1 MSMRNKLT
9 KVLNQPKLLERVIL
23 HLGEDVKIDS
33 AYFTN
38 DRMFVYVDA
47 VSESYIFV
55 VTSDDEVQIMHLER
69 VNSLSRI
76 RKELAIAEMIQTHLT
91 MNKDWRE

>member
-9 KVLNQPKLLERVIL
+9 KVLNQQKLIDRIVLQ
-23 HLGEDVKIDS
+23 LGEEVKIDS
-33 AYFTN
+33 AHFTN
-38 DRMFVYVDA
+38 DRLFVYIDA

-55 VTSDDEVQIMHLER
+55 VTAEDEVQIMHLER

-91 MNKDWRE
+91 MNKDWRN

>member
-9 KVLNQPKLLERVIL
+9 KVLNQQKLIDRIVL
-23 HLGEDVKIDS
+23 HLGEEVKIDS

-38 DRMFVYVDA
+38 DRMFVYIDA

-55 VTSDDEVQIMHLER
+55 VTAADEVQIMHLER

-91 MNKDWRE
+91 MNKDWRN

>member
-9 KVLNQPKLLERVIL
+9 KVLNQQKLIDRIVLQLRE
-23 HLGEDVKIDS
+23 EVKIDS
-33 AYFTN
+33 AHFTN
-38 DRMFVYVDA
+38 DRLFVYIDA

-55 VTSDDEVQIMHLER
+55 VTAEDEVQIMNLER

-91 MNKDWRE
+91 MNKDWRN

>member
-9 KVLNQPKLLERVIL
+9 KVLNQQKLIDRIVL
-23 HLGEDVKIDS
+23 HLGEEVKIDS
-33 AYFTN
+33 AHFTN
-38 DRMFVYVDA
+38 DRMFVYIDA

-55 VTSDDEVQIMHLER
+55 VTAADEVQIMHLER

-76 RKELAIAEMIQTHLT
+76 RKEIVIAEMIQTHLT
-91 MNKDWRE
+91 MNKDWRK